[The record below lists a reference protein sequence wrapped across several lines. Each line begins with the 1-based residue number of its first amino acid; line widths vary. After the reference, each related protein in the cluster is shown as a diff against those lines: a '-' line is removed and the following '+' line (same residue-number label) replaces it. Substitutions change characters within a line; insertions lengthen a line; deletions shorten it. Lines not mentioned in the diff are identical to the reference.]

1 MGLADH
7 LFEPHVRGV
16 NSVVRGAGLG
26 LWIAKG
32 LVEAHGGEL
41 RVAPFEGK
49 GTRFELSLPI
59 AHRD

>member
-1 MGLADH
+1 M
-7 LFEPHVRGV
+7 RGV